1 MKKAGPRGYP
11 EAACGHSDAYMTTS
25 TDCSSSVLTAASEQR
40 SGPAD
45 ASAPFAP
52 ASIAPK
58 ALTNCRYLYCL
69 APKGGSASPPPWRR
83 NPHLL
88 GWTCPQE

>member
-1 MKKAGPRGYP
+1 MYVKKAGPRGYP

-45 ASAPFAP
+45 ASAPFALVN
-52 ASIAPK
+52 AT
-58 ALTNCRYLYCL
+58 LE
-69 APKGGSASPPPWRR
+69 PPRPLPLPILQLQVRR
-83 NPHLL
+83 HS
-88 GWTCPQE
+88 QRRAV

>member
-11 EAACGHSDAYMTTS
+11 EAACGHSEAYMTTS

-58 ALTNCRYLYCL
+58 TLTNCRYLYD
-69 APKGGSASPPPWRR
+69 R
-83 NPHLL
+83 
-88 GWTCPQE
+88 